1 MTTSKQGFRDCLR
14 YKLQGDLNQLGLWGH
29 EYVRY
34 LGGEIGQEFQKRL
47 SDSLD
52 EGYELPNIQDL
63 QPLIDKII
71 PYMIKSLAEPEA
83 CDLLVEVQ
91 QLETIIKFADKSNYA
106 RICLYLLKMS
116 NYLLYEEGIK
126 MLKGFIFFFKT

>member
-1 MTTSKQGFRDCLR
+1 MTTAKQGFRDCLR
-14 YKLQGDLNQLGLWGH
+14 YKLQGDLDQLGLWGH

-116 NYLLYEEGIK
+116 NYLLYEEGVK
-126 MLKGFIFFFKT
+126 MLKGFYFVF